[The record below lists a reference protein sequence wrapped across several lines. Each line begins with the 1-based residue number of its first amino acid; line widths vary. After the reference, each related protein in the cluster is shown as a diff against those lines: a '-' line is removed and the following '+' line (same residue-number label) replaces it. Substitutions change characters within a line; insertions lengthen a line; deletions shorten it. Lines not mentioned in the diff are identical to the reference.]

1 MELVVK
7 SAAAASV
14 KTATLVLAIG
24 EGQVLGNS
32 AQAIDSASGGELGRV
47 LARGDL
53 AGKPG
58 QTLLLQGLS
67 GVKAERVLL
76 VGHGKENAL
85 GDRAWRKLVTAVAG
99 ALKNLAG
106 SDATLAFDDLRV
118 EGREGHYG
126 KYRLLA
132 ETLLDSEYVFDRFK
146 LTKAEPR
153 ALKKLA
159 LLVDDVA
166 VDDAERAVRH
176 ARAIAGGMAY
186 TRDLGNLP
194 PNICHPS
201 FLAEQAKDLGKAHKK
216 LKVEVLDEKKIKDL
230 GMGAFYAVGQGSDQ
244 PPRLIVLNYQGA
256 KKSEQPFVLVGKG
269 ITFDTGGISLKPGA
283 GMDEMK
289 YDMGGAA
296 SVFGTLRAVL
306 ELELPINLVCLLA
319 CAENMPSGGATRPG
333 DIVTTMSGQTVEI
346 LNTDAEGRL
355 VLCDTLTYAER
366 FKPRAVI
373 DIATLTGACIV
384 ALGSHVSGLM
394 GNDDT
399 LVEQLLSAGKRA
411 DDRAWQL
418 PLFDEYQEQ
427 LDSPFA
433 DIANIGG
440 PKAGSITAGC
450 FLSRFAKTYAWAHL
464 DIAGT
469 AWISGGKDKGASGRP
484 VPLLT
489 QYLLDRIEA

>member
-7 SAAAASV
+7 SVAAASV
-14 KTATLVLAIG
+14 KTATLVVPVG
-24 EGQVLGNS
+24 EGRKLGTV
-32 AQAIDSASGGELGRV
+32 AKAIDEAAGGALSAV
-47 LARGDL
+47 LKRGDL

-58 QTLLLQGLS
+58 QTLLLHSLPGL
-67 GVKAERVLL
+67 KAERVLL
-76 VGHGKENAL
+76 VGSGKDEAL
-85 GDRAWRKLVTAVAG
+85 GDRAWRKLVASVAG
-99 ALKNLAG
+99 VLKGLGG
-106 SDATLAFDDLRV
+106 SDAVLALDDIAVNNRDAY
-118 EGREGHYG
+118 YG

-132 ETLLDSEYVFDRFK
+132 ETLLDGTYVFDRVK
-146 LTKAEPR
+146 SQKAEPR
-153 ALKKLA
+153 ALKKITLLA
-159 LLVDDVA
+159 AKAGLA
-166 VDDAERAVRH
+166 EAERAVKH
-176 ARAIAGGMAY
+176 AGAIATGMAF

-194 PNICHPS
+194 PNLCHPT
-201 FLAEQAKDLGKAHKK
+201 FMAEQAKELGKAHKG

-256 KKSEQPFVLVGKG
+256 KKADKPFVLVGKG

-289 YDMGGAA
+289 YDMCGAA

-306 ELELPINLVCLLA
+306 ELQLPINLVCLLA

-366 FKPRAVI
+366 FKPQAVI

-384 ALGSHVSGLM
+384 ALGSHTSGLM

-399 LVEQLLSAGKRA
+399 LVGQLLDAGKRA

-433 DIANIGG
+433 DMGNIGG
-440 PKAGSITAGC
+440 PKAGTITAGC
-450 FLSRFAKTYAWAHL
+450 FLSRFAKAYQWAHL

-469 AWISGGKDKGASGRP
+469 AWISGGKDKGATGRP

-489 QYLLDRIEA
+489 QYLLDRAGA

>member
-7 SAAAASV
+7 SVAAASV
-14 KTATLVLAIG
+14 KTATLVVPVG
-24 EGQVLGNS
+24 EGRKLGAVAKAVDQACEGAISAVLK
-32 AQAIDSASGGELGRV
+32 
-47 LARGDL
+47 RGDL

-58 QTLLLQGLS
+58 QTLLLHSLPGL
-67 GVKAERVLL
+67 KAERVLL
-76 VGHGKENAL
+76 VGSGKDEAL
-85 GDRAWRKLVTAVAG
+85 DDRAWRKLVASVAG
-99 ALKNLAG
+99 VLKGLNGTDAVLALDDIAVSNR
-106 SDATLAFDDLRV
+106 DA
-118 EGREGHYG
+118 HYG

-132 ETLLDSEYVFDRFK
+132 ETLQDGEYVFDRFK
-146 LTKAEPR
+146 SQKAEPR
-153 ALKKLA
+153 ALKKVTLLA
-159 LLVDDVA
+159 DKAGLAEV
-166 VDDAERAVRH
+166 ERAVKH
-176 ARAIAGGMAY
+176 ATAIATGMAF

-194 PNICHPS
+194 PNLCHPS
-201 FLAEQAKDLGKAHKK
+201 FLAEQAKELGKAHKG

-244 PPRLIVLNYQGA
+244 PPRLIVLNYQGG
-256 KKSEQPFVLVGKG
+256 KKADKPFVLVGKG

-289 YDMGGAA
+289 YDMCGAA

-306 ELELPINLVCLLA
+306 ELQLPINLVCLLA

-355 VLCDTLTYAER
+355 VLCDALTYAER
-366 FKPRAVI
+366 FKPQAVI

-384 ALGSHVSGLM
+384 ALGSHTSGLM
-394 GNDDT
+394 GNNDD
-399 LVEQLLSAGKRA
+399 LVGQLLDAGKRA

-433 DIANIGG
+433 DMGNIGG
-440 PKAGSITAGC
+440 PKAGTITAGC
-450 FLSRFAKTYAWAHL
+450 FLSRFAKAYNWAHM

-469 AWISGGKDKGASGRP
+469 AWISGGKDKGATGRP

-489 QYLLDRIEA
+489 QYLLDRAGA